1 MRKKID
7 STKRQVN
14 VAVDPESWDRLDSEA
29 RSNERSMRSEA
40 LVLIREAL
48 VAREQRRA
56 EVEWARRDG
65 SFPPHIECAGADRDE
80 FVRRSKGAGFVIT
93 SAERPENS

>member
-48 VAREQRRA
+48 AAREQRRA
-56 EVEWARRDG
+56 EAEWARRDG
-65 SFPPHIECAGADRDE
+65 SLACEG
-80 FVRRSKGAGFVIT
+80 VGGLTIT
-93 SAERPENS
+93 GPVDLRMAKAR